1 MADIPGIIE
10 GAHEGRGLGH
20 RFLRHIERN
29 SVLLFMIPADTDR
42 KISEEYQI
50 LINELE
56 AYNADLLD
64 KPRLLAISKS
74 DLIDA
79 DLEKMLKPT
88 LPKGVQVIY
97 ISSMANK
104 NLQKL
109 KDALWKMLNDEIIE

>member
-1 MADIPGIIE
+1 
-10 GAHEGRGLGH
+10 
-20 RFLRHIERN
+20 
-29 SVLLFMIPADTDR
+29 MIPADTDR
-42 KISEEYQI
+42 KISDEYQI

-56 AYNADLLD
+56 AYNEDLLD

-88 LPKGVQVIY
+88 LPKGVPVIY
-97 ISSMANK
+97 ISSMTNK

-109 KDALWKMLNDEIIE
+109 KDALWKMLNEEPE